1 MAEPD
6 YRAMYKKLD
15 RQHLEDT
22 IRRDAV
28 NSELSRRLGRVEI
41 VALILLLAGFGALAC
56 SVFFGWSHWISVAF
70 IWSGWSC
77 LCVVDYVRGAVTRTV
92 FV

>member
-1 MAEPD
+1 MDEVY
-6 YRAMYKKLD
+6 YRAKYFAAEENRMKANDEL
-15 RQHLEDT
+15 
-22 IRRDAV
+22 RR
-28 NSELSRRLGRVEI
+28 RFGRVEI
-41 VALILLLAGFGALAC
+41 VALILVLAGFGALAC